1 MSDYKKEKNDNPEN
15 WHYIWD
21 SLFWHFMHKQR
32 RFFLSNPRLGMLV
45 HTFDKMAVQKQQDH
59 IECAKAFLKKL
70 DTELETV
77 T

>member
-1 MSDYKKEKNDNPEN
+1 MPN
-15 WHYIWD
+15 
-21 SLFWHFMHKQR
+21 
-32 RFFLSNPRLGMLV
+32 
-45 HTFDKMAVQKQQDH
+45 QKQKDH